1 MIHKFDSFSK
11 ILRNGLAFAGLILL
25 AFCPVLFAQT
35 GADLQARIG
44 DLKESMARNK
54 QALSQYTWEETLHV
68 ILKGEQKKTEHFEV
82 RQGPDGKPIKTPLD
96 AQAAPQGGGGGRL
109 RQRIVQKKKEE
120 YEEYTDQM
128 KELAAHYVPP
138 NMEAIQDAYS
148 KGNISIT
155 PGGEIPGEIK
165 IVIHNYYK
173 PGDTVTLRFDKDQ
186 KQLKAISIATW
197 IDKPDDAM
205 NLNIAFD
212 RLPDGTNHVASTS
225 IEGIRK
231 QLTITTTN
239 SDYRRI

>member
-1 MIHKFDSFSK
+1 MIHKLNSFLK
-11 ILRNGLAFAGLILL
+11 TLRNGVALSGLMLFAL
-25 AFCPVLFAQT
+25 CSVLFAQ
-35 GADLQARIG
+35 GAADLQARMG

-54 QALSQYTWEETLHV
+54 QALFQYTWEETLHV

-96 AQAAPQGGGGGRL
+96 PQAAPQSGGGGRL

-138 NMEAIQDAYS
+138 NMESIQDAYA

-165 IVIHNYYK
+165 LVIHNYYK
-173 PGDTVTLRFDKDQ
+173 PGDTVTLRFNKDE
-186 KQLKAISIATW
+186 KQLKSISIETW

-205 NLNIAFD
+205 NLKLAFD

-225 IEGIRK
+225 IEGVRK
-231 QLTITTTN
+231 QLTINTTN